1 MTKRTVKSRK
11 TTAMH
16 PETGE
21 IRKVI
26 VHSDGT
32 KHFDLGCASVP
43 VRDES
48 WIEEP
53 SGSKL
58 KALKWGAIWL
68 VVVVGAAYID
78 SLGWKS

>member
-43 VRDES
+43 VKDES
-48 WIEEP
+48 WIEES
-53 SGSKL
+53 SGNAFQFWCTFAAFMIVIVVL
-58 KALKWGAIWL
+58 TALEVYA
-68 VVVVGAAYID
+68 
-78 SLGWKS
+78 S

>member
-43 VRDES
+43 VRGES

-53 SGSKL
+53 SGDWVKFWGVV
-58 KALKWGAIWL
+58 ALFL
-68 VVVVGAAYID
+68 VVIIGLTAIGAYNVPM
-78 SLGWKS
+78 

>member
-11 TTAMH
+11 TTMMN
-16 PETGE
+16 EKTGE

-43 VRDES
+43 VKDEK
-48 WIEEP
+48 WIEE
-53 SGSKL
+53 SGGSMFQFWCTFAAFMIVIVVL
-58 KALKWGAIWL
+58 TALEVYA
-68 VVVVGAAYID
+68 
-78 SLGWKS
+78 S